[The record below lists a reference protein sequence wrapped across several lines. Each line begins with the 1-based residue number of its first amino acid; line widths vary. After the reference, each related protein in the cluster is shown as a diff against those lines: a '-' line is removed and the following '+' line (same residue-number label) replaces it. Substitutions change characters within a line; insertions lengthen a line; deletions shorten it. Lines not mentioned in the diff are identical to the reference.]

1 MSARKAWP
9 RALEGRSTSQDF
21 TEQEIFYTGIS
32 MDWFKAMLGAML
44 LGAVFI
50 NNYLRQQAL
59 RAR

>member
-1 MSARKAWP
+1 LHENS
-9 RALEGRSTSQDF
+9 F
-21 TEQEIFYTGIS
+21 EIFYTGIS
-32 MDWFKAMLGAML
+32 TDWFKAVLGAML